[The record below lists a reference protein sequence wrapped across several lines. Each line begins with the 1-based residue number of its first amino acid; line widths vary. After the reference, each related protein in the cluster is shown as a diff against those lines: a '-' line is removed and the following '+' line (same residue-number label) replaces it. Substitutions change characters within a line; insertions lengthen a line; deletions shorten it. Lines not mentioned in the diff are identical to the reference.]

1 MEARRLILVLGGL
14 VVALVLVLGGL
25 SLAVL
30 GGGDGNGGS
39 NGGSDG
45 DGGAT
50 PQPAPESESSPL
62 PERVQ
67 GELRL
72 FGPDPISLDPACASD
87 AASAE
92 YIVEIFSGLV
102 SFDRELKL
110 IPDLAE
116 EIPTKENGGISPDG
130 TVYTFKIR
138 KGVKFHDGSR
148 QVTADD
154 FKFSMERSLDP
165 QTLSPVGTVYL
176 DDIVGAKQ
184 FAAGDADEVTG
195 IKVVDEFTLEIT
207 IDEPKGYFLAKLTY
221 PTAYVVDQR
230 EVGGSDCFSA
240 EWTLSPNG
248 TGPFKLDEWQLG
260 QRIVLTPNEGFHL
273 EPRPSLAKVTYV
285 LAGGS
290 PLVMYEN
297 DEIDLTGVGINDIE
311 RIRDPSEPL
320 NAEFSESPSLDTYY
334 IGFNTQEPPFD
345 DPKMRQAFALA
356 LDKKVLTEVV
366 LKDLVVPAKGILPP
380 GMPGFNEALE
390 GLAFDPE
397 RARDLLEEAGGAR
410 SLGQITLLSSGR
422 GASVG
427 PIIEAIV
434 AMWEEN
440 LGVTVELSQ
449 EEFGLFLR
457 DVDEGNFQMFDLGW
471 IADYVDAQ
479 NFLDIKFH
487 SASANN
493 ETGYANA
500 EVDALL
506 EEARTEQDGAKRL
519 ELYQQTEEIIVQD
532 APWIPLYHSKS
543 NALIKP
549 YIQDYFIAPFV
560 IPNLRYVSIAP

>member
-30 GGGDGNGGS
+30 GGGDG

-345 DPKMRQAFALA
+345 DPKVRQAFALA
-356 LDKKVLTEVV
+356 LDKKGLTEGVI
-366 LKDLVVPAKGILPP
+366 K
-380 GMPGFNEALE
+380 
-390 GLAFDPE
+390 
-397 RARDLLEEAGGAR
+397 
-410 SLGQITLLSSGR
+410 LLSSGS

-493 ETGYANA
+493 ETGYTNA

-519 ELYQQTEEIIVQD
+519 EVYQQTEEVIVQD

-560 IPNLRYVSIAP
+560 IPNLRY